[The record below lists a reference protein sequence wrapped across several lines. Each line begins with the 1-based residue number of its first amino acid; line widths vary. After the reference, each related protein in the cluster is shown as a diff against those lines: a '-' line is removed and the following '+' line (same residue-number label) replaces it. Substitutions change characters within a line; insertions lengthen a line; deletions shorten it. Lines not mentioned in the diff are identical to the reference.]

1 VIPLE
6 ATVTRALDV
15 PRVLDDKEVDQFWD
29 QGYLLVRGVLS
40 RDEAEHYRRVIT
52 DLIPRDLSIPPH
64 WHVADGRI
72 KPMRTEHDQTYDIP
86 ELLPLFGNER
96 LYAVAAQL
104 LESPR
109 LRVFDGSLGVTLR
122 NDASRDRALS
132 QTLHIDASVPATRD
146 NFLFSLEEVQLGGC
160 FYFTDVLPDGGGI
173 HVVPGGHRRVE
184 EEARADAM
192 GRHLHTDWK
201 RITHMDSVEVTGEA
215 GDFALVHH
223 LMPHGASHNRRTQ
236 ARVAQFQRYVRT
248 DHPHG
253 VGEPDDPARYN
264 DLQLAA
270 MSSLTRQLLGIDPW

>member
-1 VIPLE
+1 M
-6 ATVTRALDV
+6 TRALDV
-15 PRVLDDKEVDQFWD
+15 PRVLDDKEVDQFWE
-29 QGYLLVRGVLS
+29 QGYLVVRGVLS

-52 DLIPRDLSIPPH
+52 DLIPRDLSMPPH

-72 KPMRTEHDQTYDIP
+72 KPMRTAQDQTYDTP

-96 LYAVAAQL
+96 LYAAATQL

-122 NDASRDRALS
+122 NDASRDTARS
-132 QTLHIDASVPATRD
+132 QTLHLDASVPTSLD

-173 HVVPGGHRRVE
+173 HVVPGGHRLVE
-184 EEARADAM
+184 QEARADAK
-192 GRHLHTDWK
+192 GRHLHSDWK
-201 RITHMDSVEVTGEA
+201 KITHMDSVEVTGEA

-223 LMPHGASHNRRTQ
+223 LMPHGASHNRRSR

-253 VGEPDDPARYN
+253 EGERYDPARYN
-264 DLQLAA
+264 DLQRAA
-270 MSSLTRQLLGIDPW
+270 MSPLTRQLLGLDPW

>member
-1 VIPLE
+1 M
-6 ATVTRALDV
+6 TRALDV
-15 PRVLDDKEVDQFWD
+15 PRVLDDKEVDQFWE

-72 KPMRTEHDQTYDIP
+72 KPMRTAEDQTYDTP

-132 QTLHIDASVPATRD
+132 QTLHLDASVPATED

-173 HVVPGGHRRVE
+173 HVVPGGPRLVE
-184 EEARADAM
+184 QEARAHAE
-192 GRHLHTDWK
+192 GRHLHMDWK
-201 RITHMDSVEVTGEA
+201 KITHMDSVEVTGEA

-223 LMPHGASHNRRTQ
+223 LMPHGASHNRRPQ

-253 VGEPDDPARYN
+253 AGEPDDPARYN
-264 DLQLAA
+264 DLQRAA
-270 MSSLTRQLLGIDPW
+270 MSPLTRRLLGLDSW